1 MPLKVWYNISLHT
14 MEGEE
19 VTHSVFDEIHRKWEC
34 MAVNPGLTAWWPCIR
49 FNNIFKV
56 NV

>member
-1 MPLKVWYNISLHT
+1 MLQKVWYSISLHT

-19 VTHSVFDEIHRKWEC
+19 VILSVFIEILRKLEC

-49 FNNIFKV
+49 FNILKV